1 MNLIRNTIA
10 VAALAFASS
19 AAFAGTSPQTSDFEV
34 SITLENDCEITFNNI
49 NHGTVTTLASNNDAA
64 SAGDNITCSFAD
76 TYSIALNVGTG
87 GGTYGTRTLANGAN
101 TLNFNVYS
109 DAGRTTVWGDGSA
122 GAPALV
128 GTSTG
133 GGTPNALTV
142 YSRVLGGQTG
152 KPEGTYS
159 STITATATF

>member
-19 AAFAGTSPQTSDFEV
+19 AAFAGTSPQTADFDV
-34 SITLENDCEITFNNI
+34 SITLQNDCTITFNDI
-49 NHGTVTTLASNNDAA
+49 NHGTVSTLATNNDAA
-64 SAGDNITCSFAD
+64 SVGDNITCSFAD

-87 GGTYGTRTLANGAN
+87 GGTYATRTLTNGAN

-109 DAGRTTVWGDGSA
+109 DAARTTIWGDGSGGSA
-122 GAPALV
+122 VLTR
-128 GTSTG
+128 TSTG
-133 GGTPNALTV
+133 GGTADAIDV

>member
-19 AAFAGTSPQTSDFEV
+19 AAFAGTGPETADFDV
-34 SITLENDCEITFNNI
+34 SITLQNDCTITFNDI
-49 NHGTVTTLASNNDAA
+49 NHGTVSTLASNHDAA
-64 SAGDNITCSFAD
+64 SVGDNITCSFAD
-76 TYSIALNVGTG
+76 SYTIAMNVGTG
-87 GGTYGTRTLANGAN
+87 GGTYATRTLANGAN
-101 TLNFNVYS
+101 TLDFNVYS
-109 DAGRTTVWGDGSA
+109 DSARTTIWGDGSGGSA
-122 GAPALV
+122 VLTK
-128 GTSTG
+128 TSTG
-133 GGTPNALTV
+133 GGVADPIDV

>member
-19 AAFAGTSPQTSDFEV
+19 AAFAGTSPQTADFDV
-34 SITLENDCEITFNNI
+34 SITLQNDCTITFNDI
-49 NHGTVTTLASNNDAA
+49 NHGTVSTLAANNDAA

-76 TYSIALNVGTG
+76 SYTIALNVGTG
-87 GGTYGTRTLANGAN
+87 GGTYATRTLANGAN

-109 DAGRTTVWGDGSA
+109 DAARTTIWGDGSGGSA
-122 GAPALV
+122 VLTK
-128 GTSTG
+128 TSTG
-133 GGTPNALTV
+133 GGVADAIDV

>member
-1 MNLIRNTIA
+1 MNLFRNTLA
-10 VAALAFASS
+10 VASLMLASSTALA
-19 AAFAGTSPQTSDFEV
+19 GPSPQTDDFEV
-34 SITLENDCEITFNNI
+34 SITLQNDCTITFNNI
-49 NHGTVTTLASNNDAA
+49 NHGTVTALTSNNDAA

-76 TYSIALNVGTG
+76 SYTIAFNVGSG
-87 GGTYGTRTLANGAN
+87 GGTYATRTLANGTN

-109 DAGRTTVWGDGSA
+109 DPARTVVWGDGSTS
-122 GAPALV
+122 APAYT

-133 GGTPNALTV
+133 GGVANALTV
-142 YSRVLGGQTG
+142 YSRVFGPQTG

>member
-19 AAFAGTSPQTSDFEV
+19 AAFAGTSPQTADFDV
-34 SITLENDCEITFNNI
+34 SITLQNDCTITFNDI
-49 NHGTVTTLASNNDAA
+49 NHGTVPSLAADRDAD
-64 SAGDNITCSFAD
+64 SVGDNITCSFAD
-76 TYSIALNVGTG
+76 SYTIALNVGTG
-87 GGTYGTRTLANGAN
+87 GGTYATRTLANGPN

-109 DAGRTTVWGDGSA
+109 DAARTTIWGDGSGGSA
-122 GAPALV
+122 VLTK
-128 GTSTG
+128 TSTG
-133 GGTPNALTV
+133 GGVADAIDV
-142 YSRVLGGQTG
+142 HSRVFGGQTG

>member
-1 MNLIRNTIA
+1 MKLVRNTMA
-10 VAALAFASS
+10 VAALALASS
-19 AAFAGTSPQTSDFEV
+19 TAFAGPSPQSDDFEV
-34 SITLENDCEITFNNI
+34 SITLENDCTITFNNI

-64 SAGDNITCSFAD
+64 SVGDNITCSFAD
-76 TYSIALNVGTG
+76 SYSIALNVGTG
-87 GGTYGTRTLANGAN
+87 GGTFATRTLANGGN

-128 GTSTG
+128 GMATG
-133 GGTPNALTV
+133 GGTPNDLTV

>member
-1 MNLIRNTIA
+1 MKLVRNTIA

-19 AAFAGTSPQTSDFEV
+19 AAFAGTSPQTADFDV
-34 SITLENDCEITFNNI
+34 SITLQNDCSITFNNI
-49 NHGTVTTLASNNDAA
+49 NHGTVTTLATDKDAA

-87 GGTYGTRTLANGAN
+87 GGTYGTRTLANGAS
-101 TLNFNVYS
+101 TLNFNLYS
-109 DAGRTTVWGDGSA
+109 DTYTTVWGDGTGGST
-122 GAPALV
+122 V
-128 GTSTG
+128 KTGTSTG
-133 GGTPNALTV
+133 GGTADPLTV